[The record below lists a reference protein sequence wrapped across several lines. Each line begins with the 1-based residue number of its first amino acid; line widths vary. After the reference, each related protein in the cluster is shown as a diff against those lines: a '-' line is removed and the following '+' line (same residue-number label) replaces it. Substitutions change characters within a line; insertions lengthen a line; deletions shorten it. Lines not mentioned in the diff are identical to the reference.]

1 MPTQKECVY
10 VAYLFGQWLF
20 HGRQNIC
27 ICCENGIGQVASQD
41 KTNLPVHGG
50 RRVIGS
56 RCVVN
61 WSRGLVRGR
70 GVRVNGGA
78 LVGDLGNI
86 ATIVVGCVPHC
97 LDTTIREGHRV
108 GALRND
114 LGLLK
119 RSDSV

>member
-1 MPTQKECVY
+1 MARVIHAGVSDCPVL
-10 VAYLFGQWLF
+10 VVFGLVV
-20 HGRQNIC
+20 RLRLM
-27 ICCENGIGQVASQD
+27 V
-41 KTNLPVHGG
+41 GG

-61 WSRGLVRGR
+61 WSRGVVRGR